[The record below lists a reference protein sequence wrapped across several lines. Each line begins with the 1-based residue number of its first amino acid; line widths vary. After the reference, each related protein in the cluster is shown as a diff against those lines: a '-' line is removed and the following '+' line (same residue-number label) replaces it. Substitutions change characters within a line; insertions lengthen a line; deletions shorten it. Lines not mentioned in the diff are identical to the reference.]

1 MFSRFRQF
9 SNRWLKENGTSPD
22 CIDDMLL
29 GEHLE
34 PSIKTICVK
43 ESYLKRTPY
52 HVYYRYKVIDDS
64 KEKAPQQQQ
73 SKSSTDETATSKAKG
88 ELAETKMETSA
99 SVEIKPEVS
108 DSGESNKN
116 SESKN
121 NNKSSIKS

>member
-34 PSIKTICVK
+34 PTIKTICVK

-73 SKSSTDETATSKAKG
+73 TKPSTDETATIKAK
-88 ELAETKMETSA
+88 EETAEAKMDTSVA
-99 SVEIKPEVS
+99 VEIKPDIT
-108 DSGESNKN
+108 DSGDSNRN
-116 SESKN
+116 SESN
-121 NNKSSIKS
+121 SKSSIKS